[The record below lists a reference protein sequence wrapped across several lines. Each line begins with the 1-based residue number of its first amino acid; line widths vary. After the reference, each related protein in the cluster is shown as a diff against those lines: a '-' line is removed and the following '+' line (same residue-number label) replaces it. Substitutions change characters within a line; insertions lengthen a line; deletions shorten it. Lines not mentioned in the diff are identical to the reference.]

1 MNVNI
6 RKLLRLIRLIVR
18 KLTKN
23 SIVISSAI
31 NLCTY
36 MCLQRGE
43 VRTFTP
49 WTNAPDACPP
59 HCNPHWRNHVFK
71 VGVVQ
76 FLGLGYYTEQNT
88 DGIPSF
94 VHCSLQLRKKL
105 EWSVQILGV
114 RTPTPNPVVVAP
126 LVTLTLTPDGE
137 RWGERPW
144 VGRQMSGDTRPDTQ
158 QGRTMEYYADWY
170 TGP

>member
-1 MNVNI
+1 MYNII

-18 KLTKN
+18 KLTKTN

-36 MCLQRGE
+36 TCLQRGE

-49 WTNAPDACPP
+49 WTNAPP
-59 HCNPHWRNHVFK
+59 HCNPQWRNHVFK

-94 VHCSLQLRKKL
+94 VHCSLQLRKKFG
-105 EWSVQILGV
+105 WSVQILGGPDPPP
-114 RTPTPNPVVVAP
+114 RSPSSGCALGNGGTFTPKIVMHCTSKGQDRKCDSYN
-126 LVTLTLTPDGE
+126 L
-137 RWGERPW
+137 R
-144 VGRQMSGDTRPDTQ
+144 
-158 QGRTMEYYADWY
+158 
-170 TGP
+170 